1 MSERD
6 RLNSSLS
13 ASHLISRLLIRR
25 VFYAPMDAIF
35 FFFFSSEKF
44 FEKFLASSVLYNDN
58 FSGEIAIVIFCF
70 NLTYK
75 K

>member
-25 VFYAPMDAIF
+25 VFYAPMDAIPF
-35 FFFFSSEKF
+35 FFF
-44 FEKFLASSVLYNDN
+44 LR
-58 FSGEIAIVIFCF
+58 EIFREVPDYTGPRF
-70 NLTYK
+70 NLTSEK
-75 K
+75 

>member
-25 VFYAPMDAIF
+25 VFYAPMDAIPF
-35 FFFFSSEKF
+35 FFFFFCKKF
-44 FEKFLASSVLYNDN
+44 FEKFLTTPVLVL
-58 FSGEIAIVIFCF
+58 I
-70 NLTYK
+70 
-75 K
+75 

>member
-25 VFYAPMDAIF
+25 VFYAPMDAIPF
-35 FFFFSSEKF
+35 FFFF
-44 FEKFLASSVLYNDN
+44 LQ
-58 FSGEIAIVIFCF
+58 EIFREVPDYTGPRF
-70 NLTYK
+70 NLTSEK
-75 K
+75 

>member
-35 FFFFSSEKF
+35 FFSCEKF
-44 FEKFLASSVLYNDN
+44 FEKFLASPVLCNDN